1 MLGKWLPLKVTKRPL
16 KPPKKKE
23 KENKNHC
30 MKDHECQKLR
40 KKLSTKKNLAV
51 LL

>member
-1 MLGKWLPLKVTKRPL
+1 MVAFKVTK
-16 KPPKKKE
+16 KAFKATNKK